1 MNNKIFQSLFE
12 IVTFFNRPQ
21 QDKRLLTKA
30 GLDIDTALFPIIV
43 RIGLQRSISVGE
55 LANQM
60 GRSHSTVSRQIDKLE
75 AENLVRS
82 DAAKKDGRVREIT
95 LSDPGTAIFKKIS
108 QARREAMNEVLSEW
122 DEASLIELQANLQH
136 LAQSLRNVD

>member
-21 QDKRLLTKA
+21 QDKRLLIKA
-30 GLDIDTALFPIIV
+30 GLNLDTALFPIIV
-43 RIGLQRSISVGE
+43 RIGLQQSISVGE

-75 AENLVRS
+75 AENLVQS

-95 LSDPGTAIFKKIS
+95 LSDQGTAIFKKIS
-108 QARREAMNEVLSEW
+108 QARREVMNKVLSDW
-122 DEASLIELQANLQH
+122 DEASLIELQANLQR
-136 LAQSLRNVD
+136 LSQSLRNVD

>member
-21 QDKRLLTKA
+21 QDKRLLSKA
-30 GLDIDTALFPIIV
+30 GLDIDTASFPIIV

-55 LANQM
+55 LANQL

-75 AENLVRS
+75 VEHLVRS

-95 LSDPGTAIFKKIS
+95 LSDQGTEIFRKIS
-108 QARREAMNEVLSEW
+108 EAMNEVLSDW
-122 DEASLIELQANLQH
+122 DEASLSELQANLQR
-136 LAQSLRNVD
+136 LTQSLRSIH